1 MKDLLDALLDIVAVI
16 FGETPER
23 NPRPGGRPRYR
34 RRPPG
39 LPPPAPRRP
48 LPDPNEPQDGASLD
62 AADQIV
68 VAHEAE
74 PPPEEERPEF
84 DDDPVP
90 PPEDVAGDTSDTTP
104 GSGGDEPVTPLQPV
118 EVPQIEV
125 PVIIPDL
132 PRPNTPVPPAPEY
145 RARYLWCIDNGHG
158 ALSPGKRSPE
168 YAPGRR
174 LLEYEFNRDISARIF
189 RRLDVIGVSYYNV
202 VPEVEVGNLLKERVA
217 RVNSLSSSLP
227 KLYLSIHGNAG
238 PAPNIDSYTDDS
250 ARGIETWYY
259 HGSTKGRKLAAV
271 FQKHLIQQTGLP
283 NRHLRSKVSGQFYVL
298 RATRMP
304 AVLTEN
310 GFYNNR
316 LDLPIMLTD
325 GFRRRVAEAHV
336 RAILEVEATGL

>member
-1 MKDLLDALLDIVAVI
+1 MKEFLDALLDIVAVI

-23 NPRPGGRPRYR
+23 PGPRAPDP

-39 LPPPAPRRP
+39 LPAPAPRRP

-74 PPPEEERPEF
+74 APPTEERPEF
-84 DDDPVP
+84 EDDPGPPPDDNPGFDDDVV
-90 PPEDVAGDTSDTTP
+90 E
-104 GSGGDEPVTPLQPV
+104 PLQPV
-118 EVPQIEV
+118 DIP
-125 PVIIPDL
+125 PVNPGDL
-132 PRPNTPVPPAPEY
+132 PTLPRRPNRPTPPAPEY
-145 RARYLWCIDNGHG
+145 RARYMWCIDNGHG
-158 ALSPGKRSPE
+158 ALTAGKRSPE

-174 LLEYEFNRDISARIF
+174 LLEYEFNRDIAARIF
-189 RRLDVIGVSYYNV
+189 ARLDDIGVAYYNV
-202 VPEVEVGNLLKERVA
+202 VPEVNVGNFLKERVE
-217 RVNSLSSSLP
+217 RVNSLSSALP
-227 KLYLSIHGNAG
+227 KLYVSIHGNAG
-238 PAPNIDSYTDDS
+238 PAPDLDSYTDDRS
-250 ARGIETWYY
+250 RGVETWYY
-259 HGSTKGRKLAAV
+259 HGSTRGRQLAAV

-283 NRHLRSKVSGQFYVL
+283 NRHLRSKVTGQFYVL

-304 AVLTEN
+304 AILTEN

-325 GFRRRVAEAHV
+325 GFRQRVAEAHV